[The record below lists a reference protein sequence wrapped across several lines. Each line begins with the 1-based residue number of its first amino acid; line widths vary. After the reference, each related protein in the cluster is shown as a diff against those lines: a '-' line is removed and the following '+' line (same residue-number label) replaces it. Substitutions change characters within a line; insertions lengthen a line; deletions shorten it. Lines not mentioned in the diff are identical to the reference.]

1 MVGTGRGHPVERQT
15 RPRAVVLIDGEHYPP
30 VVRATLTALAE
41 RFELA
46 AALFLGGEEKLRAA
60 VGAEAAGA
68 GDAEYGVPLV
78 RAPAAS
84 AGGAP
89 GGAAAAAL
97 GELLAQT
104 AADVVVDLSDEP
116 VLGYRERFA
125 LISSALAR
133 GARYVGADFEFAPQT
148 LDRLSGKPSLA
159 IIGTGKRVGKTAV
172 SGHVARL
179 LSRRLGADAVV
190 VLAMGRGGPARP
202 EVIDGRR
209 GLSAGDLLAASRRG
223 GHAASDCYE
232 DAALAGVVTIGCRR
246 CGGGMAGAAFDSN
259 VREALA
265 LLEQQP
271 AEFALLEGSGSV
283 IPPVRADATVCV
295 ASAAQP
301 MEYVVGYLGAYRM
314 LLSDL
319 LILTMCEAPHSDE
332 PRLRRLIEQVHA
344 VNPELNVIPTV
355 LRPRPA
361 EPIRGRKVA
370 FFTTAEAGRMPVLVR
385 HLEEQYG
392 AEVTCTSSD
401 LARRPALTAA
411 VERATRKADVFLTEI
426 KAAAIDV
433 VAEAAAAGGQRIV
446 FCDNEPLPLGE
457 ADLDGAVVSLAERCR
472 ERFGREG

>member
-1 MVGTGRGHPVERQT
+1 M

-46 AALFLGGEEKLRAA
+46 AALFLGGEEKLRPAL
-60 VGAEAAGA
+60 GGEAADA
-68 GDAEYGVPLV
+68 GDAQYGVPLV
-78 RAPAAS
+78 RAPADSAS
-84 AGGAP
+84 GAP
-89 GGAAAAAL
+89 GGVVAAAL

-104 AADVVVDLSDEP
+104 GAAVVIDLSDEP

-133 GARYVGADFEFAPQT
+133 GARYVGADFEFTPQH
-148 LDRLSGKPSLA
+148 LDRLSSKPSLA

-179 LSRRLGADAVV
+179 LSGRLGADSVV
-190 VLAMGRGGPARP
+190 VLAMGRGGPERP
-202 EVIDGRR
+202 ELIDGRR
-209 GLSAGDLLAASRRG
+209 GLAAGDLLAASRRG

-232 DAALAGVVTIGCRR
+232 DAVLAGVVTIGCRR

-259 VREALA
+259 VREALTV
-265 LLEQQP
+265 LEQQP
-271 AEFALLEGSGSV
+271 AQLALLEGSGSV
-283 IPPVRADATVCV
+283 IPPVRADGTVCV
-295 ASAAQP
+295 SSAAQP

-319 LILTMCEAPHSDE
+319 LVLTMCEAPHIDE
-332 PRLRRLIEQVHA
+332 PRLRRLIEQVRA
-344 VNPELNVIPTV
+344 VNPGLDVIPTV
-355 LRPRPA
+355 FRPRPA
-361 EPIRGRKVA
+361 EPIRGRRVA
-370 FFTTAEAGRMPVLVR
+370 FFTTADAGQVPVLVR

-401 LARRPALTAA
+401 LARRPALAAA
-411 VERATRKADVFLTEI
+411 VRRAAREADVFLTEI

-433 VAEAAAAGGQRIV
+433 VAEAAAAGGREIV
-446 FCDNEPLPLGE
+446 FCDNEPLSLGE
-457 ADLDGAVVSLAERCR
+457 ADLDAAVVGLAERCR